1 MKHIVA
7 LLLPLFLTAWT
18 ARAQAPLAIEGLP
31 LDAPFKVHAT
41 ADRAR
46 LVVDLVFD
54 AGWHAYAR
62 DVGGG
67 SPISIK
73 ATGKTPANWIGELRM
88 PASDNGELTGYVRLI
103 QRLQLQDKANHLEAA
118 LDIMV
123 CDALQCLPPMT
134 LRMTGDIAPLS
145 VLLVVDVDDD
155 HARRVR
161 DFIAAEGFEVDMTT
175 YPSAT
180 TEACDAHDIVV
191 CDSKTF
197 GSVKMDGVRGF
208 PKTRSPIV
216 AVGFL
221 GTELLEGQGIAM
233 TSGYI

>member
-1 MKHIVA
+1 MKHFVA
-7 LLLPLFLTAWT
+7 FLWTFLATAWT
-18 ARAQAPLAIEGLP
+18 VGAQSPFAVEALP
-31 LDAPFKVHAT
+31 LNAPFKVRAT

-67 SPISIK
+67 SPIRIK
-73 ATGKTPANWIGELRM
+73 ASGKTPATWLGELVM
-88 PASDNGELTGYVRLI
+88 PASENGELAGYVRLV
-103 QRLQLQDKANHLEAA
+103 QRLQLPEHANHLEAA

-134 LRMTGDIAPLS
+134 LQIAGDIKRS
-145 VLLVVDVDDD
+145 RVLLVADVVDE
-155 HARRVR
+155 HATRVR
-161 DFIAAEGFEVDMTT
+161 DFLTAEGFEVDSTT
-175 YPSAT
+175 YPSVTAET
-180 TEACDAHDIVV
+180 CDAHDVVV
-191 CDSKTF
+191 CDSKLF
-197 GSVKMDGVRGF
+197 GSVKMDGVRQF

-221 GTELLEGQGIAM
+221 GTELLEGQGLAM